1 MQSKHNNK
9 GSHQITKEENQR
21 DREEKDIQKQ
31 ISSRWQSIRTWANS
45 LPTPPPK
52 SQLMKNHH
60 HQKTKKKQKNKDKNK
75 NKTKQKTTLESI
87 KKILHAQR
95 QTSHNEMVGGRNHN
109 KIKPHTLWVGN
120 AHAGQQSH
128 HRSSPPGVS
137 PKHRAGV
144 PSWRSDN
151 GRRGP
156 QRTRLWWQV
165 GLTAGIPRKRGRQ
178 RLYSWRA
185 RTRTC
190 AKQGLVSLV
199 LQGLLWGWGRPVS
212 EAHHGDRGTS
222 STNSGRCLPAWLP
235 R

>member
-1 MQSKHNNK
+1 
-9 GSHQITKEENQR
+9 
-21 DREEKDIQKQ
+21 
-31 ISSRWQSIRTWANS
+31 
-45 LPTPPPK
+45 
-52 SQLMKNHH
+52 
-60 HQKTKKKQKNKDKNK
+60 
-75 NKTKQKTTLESI
+75 
-87 KKILHAQR
+87 
-95 QTSHNEMVGGRNHN
+95 MVGGRNHN

-128 HRSSPPGVS
+128 HRRSPPGVS
-137 PKHRAGV
+137 PKRRAGV

-151 GRRGP
+151 GRRGL
-156 QRTRLWWQV
+156 QRTRLWWQA

-199 LQGLLWGWGRPVS
+199 LQGLLWGWAGPVS
-212 EAHHGDRGTS
+212 EAHRGDRGTG

-235 R
+235 LKAAISPSIPRGPELGHLRPSNTGRGHGPIRQQTGFRSAWAQSSP